1 MAYNGFIKN
10 EEPPKDHERGLRLTS
25 NALRHW
31 ESRIQVMAKATVLE
45 EGGSMNGVAPLR
57 VEVVEQALYI
67 LETVQQT
74 TYVHDPYID
83 ADTGIYDVD
92 CSAFLSYILGQ
103 VAPNHPRLI
112 PKPSGEVR
120 LLAHDYYN
128 FFSSLS
134 DEPAG
139 GWRPI
144 VNLADALPG
153 DLIAWALPQ
162 TGHGDTGHCFV
173 VAEQPVAI
181 DATTMAV
188 SAYDASDILH
198 YDDSRGPGPD
208 QFQTGVGS
216 GTFHLQVSAGTP
228 VAFQFGPGD
237 PVVPESIAIARIE
250 RF

>member
-1 MAYNGFIKN
+1 
-10 EEPPKDHERGLRLTS
+10 
-25 NALRHW
+25 
-31 ESRIQVMAKATVLE
+31 
-45 EGGSMNGVAPLR
+45 MNGVAPLR

-74 TYVHDPYID
+74 TYVHDPDID
-83 ADTGIYDVD
+83 ADAGIYDVD

-103 VAPNHPRLI
+103 VAPNHLHRI
-112 PKPSGEVR
+112 PKSNGEMR

-128 FFSSLS
+128 FFSSLP
-134 DEPAG
+134 DEPTD

-144 VNLADALPG
+144 VNLPDALPG

-162 TGHGDTGHCFV
+162 TGEGDTGHCFV
-173 VAEQPVAI
+173 VAEQPIEI

-216 GTFHLQVSAGTP
+216 GTFHLQISAGTP

>member
-1 MAYNGFIKN
+1 
-10 EEPPKDHERGLRLTS
+10 
-25 NALRHW
+25 
-31 ESRIQVMAKATVLE
+31 
-45 EGGSMNGVAPLR
+45 MNGVAPLR
-57 VEVVEQALYI
+57 VEVAEQALYI

-74 TYVHDPYID
+74 SYVHDPYID
-83 ADTGIYDVD
+83 ADTGTYDVD
-92 CSAFLSYILGQ
+92 CSAFLTYILGL
-103 VAPNHPRLI
+103 VAPDHLELI
-112 PKPSGEVR
+112 PTSPPETR

-128 FFSSLS
+128 FFSSLP
-134 DEPAG
+134 DETTD
-139 GWRPI
+139 GWRQIGYLP
-144 VNLADALPG
+144 DAQRG

-162 TGHGDTGHCFV
+162 TGQGDTGHCFV
-173 VAEQPVAI
+173 VAEQPIAI
-181 DATTMAV
+181 DASTMAV

-237 PVVPESIAIARIE
+237 PIVTETIAIARIE